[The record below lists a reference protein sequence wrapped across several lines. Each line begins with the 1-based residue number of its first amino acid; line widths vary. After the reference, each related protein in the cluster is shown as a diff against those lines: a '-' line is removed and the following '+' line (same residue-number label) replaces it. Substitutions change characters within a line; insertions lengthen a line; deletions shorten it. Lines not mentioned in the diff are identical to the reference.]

1 VAHEVNTPLTGISSY
16 AQLLLADTQPDD
28 PRYRLLKKME
38 AQSFR
43 ASHLVNN
50 LLDLIA
56 NRPRT
61 SEMVNIKTLI
71 AATVTLHEDLFTPK
85 NIQVHVA
92 PAGDAEVQGNFHDL
106 QQVLT
111 NILLNARDAVSYGGN
126 LWISTEECG
135 AKVAI
140 RIKDDGKGIAAD
152 MIGKIFEPLVTT
164 KRGQG
169 GTGLGLAITRR
180 ILHAS
185 DGEVTVESTPGEGAE
200 FTITLPRR
208 SGSVDHSISRSE
220 SDEEATEP
228 LIH

>member
-1 VAHEVNTPLTGISSY
+1 
-16 AQLLLADTQPDD
+16 
-28 PRYRLLKKME
+28 E

-56 NRPRT
+56 NRPR
-61 SEMVNIKTLI
+61 SREIVNIPALI
-71 AATVTLHEDLFTPK
+71 DATVNLHEDLFKPK

-92 PAGDAEVQGNFHDL
+92 PMADAEVQGNFHDL

-111 NILLNARDAVSYGGN
+111 NVLLNARDAVADNGN
-126 LWISTEECG
+126 IWITAEENG
-135 AKVAI
+135 PNLVIK
-140 RIKDDGKGIAAD
+140 IKDDGKGIAPD
-152 MIGKIFEPLVTT
+152 MIGRIFEPLVTT

-185 DGEVTVESTPGEGAE
+185 DGEVTVESTPGNGAE
-200 FTITLPRR
+200 FTITLPRQR
-208 SGSVDHSISRSE
+208 V
-220 SDEEATEP
+220 ATTQDVEMEP
-228 LIH
+228 VAPN